1 MSDKPF
7 RFELLKEDP
16 NSWARVGVFH
26 TPHGPIP
33 TPVFAPVG
41 TQATVKT
48 LTPRELEELGVTLI
62 LANTY
67 HLYLRPGPD
76 VIAELGGL
84 HRFMAWH
91 GPIMTDSGGFQIFS
105 LEPMRRFTD
114 EGVVF
119 RSHIDGSQH
128 LLTPEKAIEIQEQL
142 GADIILCLD
151 ECPPPADEDYVRI
164 ATERTHRWAVRCL
177 EAHKRRDQALFGIV
191 QGGISPRLRQESAR
205 FIASLDFDGIAIGG
219 LSVGE
224 PKAQMLEMLEVVMPL
239 LPRDKP
245 RHLLGV
251 GAPPDFF
258 EAVKRGIDMFDCVLP
273 TRMGRTGAL
282 FTKRGRIN
290 IRKAR
295 YARDPR
301 PIEEDCACYTC
312 RNFSRAYLRHLF
324 KAEEILAPR
333 LATIHNVHFMVTLVR
348 RIRQAIL
355 DGTFESLREEYLQA
369 YPLDDPLRMADE
381 D

>member
-1 MSDKPF
+1 MAKEG
-7 RFELLKEDP
+7 FEFIILKEDP
-16 NSWARVGVFH
+16 NTWARVGVLR
-26 TPHGPIP
+26 TPHGEIP

-48 LTPRELEELGVTLI
+48 LTPRELDELGVTLI

-76 VIAELGGL
+76 VIEELGGL
-84 HRFMAWH
+84 HRFMGWD

-105 LEPMRRFTD
+105 LEPMRRFTE
-114 EGVVF
+114 EGVLF

-128 LLTPEKAIEIQEQL
+128 LLTPEKAIEIQEKL
-142 GADIILCLD
+142 GGDLITCLD
-151 ECPPPADEDYVRI
+151 ECAPPLDKDYVRE
-164 ATERTHRWAVRCL
+164 ATERTHRWAERCL
-177 EAHKRRDQALFGIV
+177 KAHRRKDQALFGIV
-191 QGGISPRLRQESAR
+191 QGGIFPDLRRESAR
-205 FIASLDFDGIAIGG
+205 FIASLGFDGIAIGG

-224 PKAQMLEMLEVVMPL
+224 PKEKTFEMLEVVVPL

-251 GAPPDFF
+251 GAPLDFF
-258 EAVKRGIDMFDCVLP
+258 EGIRRGMDIFDCVLP

-282 FTKRGRIN
+282 FTRKGRIN
-290 IRKAR
+290 IRNAR

-301 PIEEDCACYTC
+301 PVEEGCTCYTC
-312 RNFSRAYLRHLF
+312 QNFSRAYLRHLF

-333 LATIHNVHFMVTLVR
+333 LATLHNVHFMVNLVKS
-348 RIRQAIL
+348 IRQSIL
-355 DGTFESLREEYLQA
+355 DGTFSSLREEFLTA
-369 YPLDDPLRMADE
+369 YPLDDPLRMAEE